1 MHHRHRAAVLSAT
14 ALVALACAST
24 SRSVRLKPSSR
35 SPSSRA
41 RPTQN
46 RRRPRQI
53 PYRNPG
59 NASGCAN
66 ASRLPSRPPQ
76 ASTGIDHVIPLDDTG
91 PTGRISTDNLAFN
104 NRLRHRV
111 KTHRAGAADS
121 STLVRSGPARTA
133 PPEEWS
139 VVTGGLEPRPYC
151 RRPARQVHALG
162 RIRPHKRSR
171 RHQPCERARGVELTI
186 SDAGAQS
193 SSRHPPL
200 D

>member
-59 NASGCAN
+59 DASGCAN

-133 PPEEWS
+133 PPDGMERGHRPPGTEAVLLTS
-139 VVTGGLEPRPYC
+139 GSTTTRPRPDS
-151 RRPARQVHALG
+151 PAQKVAA
-162 RIRPHKRSR
+162 PSAV
-171 RHQPCERARGVELTI
+171 RACTVVW
-186 SDAGAQS
+186 S
-193 SSRHPPL
+193 
-200 D
+200 